1 MAACG
6 SLQHIF
12 DNTLPDNQSILESL
26 SSWKNHH
33 HHHHHPTMPSHSKDD
48 SGKHHPIDHHQASSF
63 TEIFG
68 ELRFKE
74 RDPEPSPPSTMELG
88 NNSNGEENSKSPS
101 SVSSRRGGGHGH
113 HRSSESFSSMN
124 SESLQLC
131 TEGLGFESFGDVEDY
146 KLAEAWQTKEEN
158 ESASTC
164 MTRRNFYSSPWSFKH
179 SPQYYPHNHHHH
191 LREFRRSRSIGSGF
205 PPPISS
211 LSMNGKP
218 WVCFKSYR
226 NDGRFVLKE
235 IRLPTQEFLHAS
247 REGGRLTLQF
257 VHPGDEMEQDEG
269 LLEDGNDEEDDEDGE
284 REDGGRSGENVRGDV
299 EEHEKEEKREEA
311 CRVDVGLGGDSR

>member
-12 DNTLPDNQSILESL
+12 DSTLPDSPSILESL

-33 HHHHHPTMPSHSKDD
+33 RHRHHHHHQILPSHSNDD
-48 SGKHHPIDHHQASSF
+48 RGEHDPIDRQSSF

-68 ELRFKE
+68 ELHFNDQ
-74 RDPEPSPPSTMELG
+74 DPEPLPRLMMELE
-88 NNSNGEENSKSPS
+88 NNGNGEENAKSPS
-101 SVSSRRGGGHGH
+101 SMSSQGGSGHGH
-113 HRSSESFSSMN
+113 HKSSESFSSMK

-146 KLAEAWQTKEEN
+146 MLAEAWQAKEEK
-158 ESASTC
+158 ESAGTG
-164 MTRRNFYSSPWSFKH
+164 MTRRNIYSASSSFKH
-179 SPQYYPHNHHHH
+179 SPQYYPHNDHHHRLH
-191 LREFRRSRSIGSGF
+191 EFRRSRSIGSGF

-218 WVCFKSYR
+218 RVCFKSYR

-235 IRLPTQEFLHAS
+235 IRFPTQEFLHAS

-257 VHPGDEMEQDEG
+257 VHPGDDIEEDEG
-269 LLEDGNDEEDDEDGE
+269 CLEDDEDDDQDGE
-284 REDGGRSGENVRGDV
+284 GEDGGHGERGSGDV
-299 EEHEKEEKREEA
+299 KHDKEEKREKA
-311 CRVDVGLGGDSR
+311 CRGDVGLGGNS

>member
-6 SLQHIF
+6 SLQPIF
-12 DNTLPDNQSILESL
+12 DSALPDNPSILESL
-26 SSWKNHH
+26 SSWKDLHH
-33 HHHHHPTMPSHSKDD
+33 HHHRRQIMPCHGNDD
-48 SGKHHPIDHHQASSF
+48 SGEHNPVDCQASSF

-68 ELRFKE
+68 ELHFKE
-74 RDPEPSPPSTMELG
+74 RDPEPSSLLPPPSTMELET
-88 NNSNGEENSKSPS
+88 NSDGDGEENAKSPS
-101 SVSSRRGGGHGH
+101 SMSSQGGGGGHGH

-146 KLAEAWQTKEEN
+146 KLAEAWQGKEEK
-158 ESASTC
+158 ESAATC
-164 MTRRNFYSSPWSFKH
+164 TARRNFYSSSSSFKH
-179 SPQYYPHNHHHH
+179 RPQYYPHNHHHH
-191 LREFRRSRSIGSGF
+191 HLHEFRRSRSIGSAFRGF

-211 LSMNGKP
+211 LSMSGKP

-235 IRLPTQEFLHAS
+235 IRFPTQEFLHAS

-257 VHPGDEMEQDEG
+257 VHPSDEIEEDEG
-269 LLEDGNDEEDDEDGE
+269 ILEDDSDEEDDEDGK
-284 REDGGRSGENVRGDV
+284 REGGGRSENGHGGNV
-299 EEHEKEEKREEA
+299 EH
-311 CRVDVGLGGDSR
+311 G